1 MPLGPQCWTCL
12 RGRVRCDGLYPSCLT
27 CKNLG
32 VACDGYAEEARD
44 YAAVQGG
51 GGRGGHAANNRP
63 RDSGNKASGQKDAK
77 EEPSS
82 DFTSDQIMK
91 PTATRSPLFSEP
103 VPALYR
109 RAQMIFEGLDYFNK
123 MICPDLVSLES
134 HFNPYKVD
142 IQSVDRIPDI
152 YVKVLVSVASF
163 HRLMS
168 FGPEPDPS
176 SALVQRDADVF
187 ALRVEALQGL
197 NEKLSTPDEQT
208 SDATLLCVLSLMV
221 ASIQASAYT
230 EWRAHLEGARR
241 IIQMRGGLKKIISV
255 NPYFKPV
262 LTFFMLIDVIG
273 STTTPSTHKDMAVA
287 CNMAMQ
293 YYEIEAGVLQFV
305 ATTCIPVPDVL
316 FRVITLVN
324 YLRTIANKPNLRAKR
339 RSGTK
344 MAIQKVM
351 DFSPTD
357 YSTVMCNFN
366 GWSTSGK
373 EVSFNENHHQPA
385 AASLVSSATDPR
397 GSISTSSTSSSPST
411 DSSPQQQQ
419 QQQKPAKDLWLGLG
433 VMYRAATLLYA
444 LRTLVADSE
453 DAASPHV
460 LLPADVPF
468 GNVESLRQETF
479 ELLYGALVPVFA
491 DPVSM
496 HQIGKLIMWP
506 LFMLGMETDWRDQ
519 GLRHFVTAGFSS
531 LSLAL
536 GTLGPIGVVNA
547 LEVKWNVDAEQ
558 APGAHVGWDDYFQG
572 REDFIVF

>member
-32 VACDGYAEEARD
+32 VACDGYAEEARE

-109 RAQMIFEGLDYFNK
+109 RAQMIFEGLDYCTLRFNALCTTCLTANQEPPVNK

-221 ASIQASAYT
+221 ASVRQTPCLTPLSL
-230 EWRAHLEGARR
+230 R
-241 IIQMRGGLKKIISV
+241 M
-255 NPYFKPV
+255 
-262 LTFFMLIDVIG
+262 LTFSNVDSSFCLYRVA
-273 STTTPSTHKDMAVA
+273 STPRRCKK
-287 CNMAMQ
+287 NN
-293 YYEIEAGVLQFV
+293 
-305 ATTCIPVPDVL
+305 PDE
-316 FRVITLVN
+316 
-324 YLRTIANKPNLRAKR
+324 R
-339 RSGTK
+339 RS
-344 MAIQKVM
+344 
-351 DFSPTD
+351 
-357 YSTVMCNFN
+357 
-366 GWSTSGK
+366 
-373 EVSFNENHHQPA
+373 E
-385 AASLVSSATDPR
+385 
-397 GSISTSSTSSSPST
+397 
-411 DSSPQQQQ
+411 
-419 QQQKPAKDLWLGLG
+419 KDHLG
-433 VMYRAATLLYA
+433 
-444 LRTLVADSE
+444 
-453 DAASPHV
+453 
-460 LLPADVPF
+460 
-468 GNVESLRQETF
+468 ESL
-479 ELLYGALVPVFA
+479 L
-491 DPVSM
+491 
-496 HQIGKLIMWP
+496 
-506 LFMLGMETDWRDQ
+506 
-519 GLRHFVTAGFSS
+519 
-531 LSLAL
+531 
-536 GTLGPIGVVNA
+536 
-547 LEVKWNVDAEQ
+547 
-558 APGAHVGWDDYFQG
+558 
-572 REDFIVF
+572 